1 LHCVVA
7 FLARELI
14 ISSTLRPVLL
24 DRGDTM
30 PRPLD
35 DDDDVDGDAEEGTT
49 SDDEEEAPFEWLTS
63 PASLDPSFQ
72 RIFADH
78 DDDDHHRRT
87 EGMMKVLHV
96 GCGTSR
102 LGEHLVDRWQ
112 VASVVNV
119 DVDRDV
125 LRRMR
130 ARWEKRQRTSRTT
143 SSSPPPSQKN
153 EPSPPP
159 RMIFAEVDYSHE
171 VIMDGAIAD
180 TKNDADC
187 EELSAILGG
196 PFDLIVDKST
206 MDCLLCTE
214 NSAAHLLQ
222 HIYNSLSSHGGTYL
236 LVSFQHI
243 ALLRPLLEGLG
254 TISTD
259 HDNAGKAATGWE
271 VQSIVMKRQVEDLG
285 RKRETRNNDGTMD
298 QQVDDDDAELSLD
311 GTISPPE
318 PSSSHTSTLPPW
330 SSGSFHPDPK
340 YHQFVN
346 VFICRKHRDVGMLS
360 RQNVIEH
367 VTNVCNTYWTERNP
381 ILSPERIAHLQAA
394 FGTTHDDNMTAVLSL
409 PEAYEVLFTDAER
422 EHLEYDHFLQDWHGF
437 LSSSTTT
444 TSTSLDRTTMTL
456 DTALAFLKEVQ

>member
-1 LHCVVA
+1 
-7 FLARELI
+7 
-14 ISSTLRPVLL
+14 
-24 DRGDTM
+24 M
-30 PRPLD
+30 PKALD
-35 DDDDVDGDAEEGTT
+35 DDGDDGDLDIDDPRPEEEGT
-49 SDDEEEAPFEWLTS
+49 SDDDEEEAPFEWLTS
-63 PASLDPSFQ
+63 PASLDPIFQ

-78 DDDDHHRRT
+78 NDDHHRRT

-119 DVDRDV
+119 DVDRHV

-153 EPSPPP
+153 EPPPP
-159 RMIFAEVDYSHE
+159 RMIFAAVDYSHE

-187 EELSAILGG
+187 KERSAILGG

-206 MDCLLCTE
+206 LDCLLCTE

-222 HIYNSLSSHGGTYL
+222 HIYNGLSSHGGTYL

-243 ALLRPLLEGLG
+243 DLLRPLLEGLG

-259 HDNAGKAATGWE
+259 HDNAEKAAAGWE

-285 RKRETRNNDGTMD
+285 RKRETRNNDGTKDPPDNDDVDVTNIVID
-298 QQVDDDDAELSLD
+298 QVAEVSLD
-311 GTISPPE
+311 DTSPPE
-318 PSSSHTSTLPPW
+318 PSFSPMTPPPPW

-346 VFICRKHRDVGMLS
+346 VFICRKHRDVGTVLS
-360 RQNVIEH
+360 RQRVVEH
-367 VTNVCNTYWTERNP
+367 VTTVCNSYWTEQNP
-381 ILSPERIAHLQAA
+381 ILSPERIAHLQVA
-394 FGTTHDDNMTAVLSL
+394 FGTTHDDDDDTTAVLSL
-409 PEAYEVLFTDAER
+409 PEAYKALFTDAER

-437 LSSSTTT
+437 LSSTTT
-444 TSTSLDRTTMTL
+444 RTALDGTTMTL